1 MASKLPIVNYSGL
14 KKEIASG
21 DTIPIANGG
30 TAATTALTAR
40 ANLGTADAYN
50 TGDQTTAAGANTTIT
65 SLTFATAANETWSF
79 ECYLTGQVSGAGGA
93 AFTVV
98 YSNTPSA
105 SNVVTVGSNTG
116 TNTITRG
123 ITIAT
128 TPAQT
133 GTMWAFATTETN
145 CMITGC
151 FTNGASANTVTIK
164 VQPVNG
170 AQTVTIRKNS
180 YITARRIA

>member
-1 MASKLPIVNYSGL
+1 MASKIPIGNYSGVKKEFTSGDTVPIVN
-14 KKEIASG
+14 
-21 DTIPIANGG
+21 GG
-30 TAATTALTAR
+30 TGASTVLTAR

-50 TGDQTTAAGANTTIT
+50 TADQTTAAGVDTTIT
-65 SLTFATAANETWSF
+65 SITFATAASETWSF

-93 AFTVV
+93 KFTVV

-105 SNVVTVGSNTG
+105 SNVTTVGSNTG

-145 CMITGC
+145 VIISGC

-164 VQPVNG
+164 VAPVNG

-180 YITARRIA
+180 YLTARRIG